1 MGPLET
7 FVVES
12 TIPEEADQYKQIVSD
27 AITDLVLAKAIE
39 KIKVVVTPEETLFQM
54 VVVLRSGMPPVK
66 VSDFAQVGEGTFGE
80 SEVVIDIDNEAYLP
94 QLLENLW
101 EMCGRIN
108 VHQPERKTI
117 SVTCDNPL
125 EHISGIEEMIIEDPQ
140 RTLQSKLV
148 DMAIRATPEGFRVRY
163 HSLDGN
169 HFIFVATEDIMKK
182 EWIEQAHK
190 MLDELTGGEPS
201 GSSS

>member
-7 FVVES
+7 YVVES

-125 EHISGIEEMIIEDPQ
+125 EHISEIEEMIIEDPQ

-163 HSLDGN
+163 HSLNGN

>member
-12 TIPEEADQYKQIVSD
+12 TIAEEADQYKQIVSD
-27 AITDLVLAKAIE
+27 AITDLVLARAIE

-125 EHISGIEEMIIEDPQ
+125 EHISEIEEMIIEDPQ

>member
-27 AITDLVLAKAIE
+27 AITDLVLARAIE
-39 KIKVVVTPEETLFQM
+39 KIKVVVTPEDSLFQM

-125 EHISGIEEMIIEDPQ
+125 EHISEIEEMIIEDPQ

>member
-125 EHISGIEEMIIEDPQ
+125 EHISEIEEMIIEDPQ

>member
-1 MGPLET
+1 MPLET

-12 TIPEEADQYKQIVSD
+12 TIAEEAEHYKQIVSD
-27 AITDLVLAKAIE
+27 AITDLVLARAIE
-39 KIKVVVTPEETLFQM
+39 KIKVVVTPEDTLFQM
-54 VVVLRSGMPPVK
+54 MIVLRGGMSPVK

-80 SEVVIDIDNEAYLP
+80 SEIVIDIDNEAYLP

-101 EMCGRIN
+101 TMCGRIN
-108 VHQPERKTI
+108 VHQPERKTV

-125 EHISGIEEMIIEDPQ
+125 DHISEIEEMVIEDPQ
-140 RTLQSKLV
+140 RTLQARLV

-163 HSLDGN
+163 HSLNGD
-169 HFIFVATEDIMKK
+169 HFIFVATEDVMKK
-182 EWIEQAHK
+182 EWIEQAHT
-190 MLDELTGGEPS
+190 MLNELTGGEPS

>member
-27 AITDLVLAKAIE
+27 AITDLVLARAIE

-54 VVVLRSGMPPVK
+54 VVILRSGMPPVK

-125 EHISGIEEMIIEDPQ
+125 EHISEIEEMIVEDPQ

-163 HSLDGN
+163 HSLNGN

-182 EWIEQAHK
+182 EWIEEAHK
-190 MLDELTGGEPS
+190 TLDELTGGEPS

>member
-1 MGPLET
+1 MSSLET

-12 TIPEEADQYKQIVSD
+12 TIAEEADQYKQIVSD

-39 KIKVVVTPEETLFQM
+39 KIKVLVKPEDSLFEM
-54 VVVLRSGMPPVK
+54 AIVLHGGLSPVK
-66 VSDFAQVGEGTFGE
+66 VTDFAEVGIGTFGK

-101 EMCGRIN
+101 AMCGRIN
-108 VHQPERKTI
+108 VHQPERNTV
-117 SVTCDNPL
+117 SVTCENPL
-125 EHISGIEEMIIEDPQ
+125 EHIPGIEEMIIENPQ
-140 RTLQSKLV
+140 RTLQSRLI

-169 HFIFVATEDIMKK
+169 HFIFVATEDIMKN
-182 EWIEQAHK
+182 EWIEETHK
-190 MLDELTGGEPS
+190 TLDELIGGELN
-201 GSSS
+201 GSSA

>member
-7 FVVES
+7 YVVES

-108 VHQPERKTI
+108 VHQPERKTV
-117 SVTCDNPL
+117 SVTCENPL

>member
-7 FVVES
+7 YVVES

-108 VHQPERKTI
+108 VHQPERKTV
-117 SVTCDNPL
+117 SVTCENPL

-163 HSLDGN
+163 HSLNGN

>member
-1 MGPLET
+1 MPLET

-12 TIPEEADQYKQIVSD
+12 TIAEEAEHYKQIVSD
-27 AITDLVLAKAIE
+27 AITDLVLARAIE
-39 KIKVVVTPEETLFQM
+39 KIKVVVTPEDSLFQM

-101 EMCGRIN
+101 DMCGRIN
-108 VHQPERKTI
+108 VHQPERKTV
-117 SVTCDNPL
+117 SVTCENPL
-125 EHISGIEEMIIEDPQ
+125 EHISEIEEMIVEDPQ

-163 HSLDGN
+163 HSLTGN
-169 HFIFVATEDIMKK
+169 YFIFVATEDIMKK

>member
-1 MGPLET
+1 MPLET

-12 TIPEEADQYKQIVSD
+12 TIAEEAEHYKQIVSD
-27 AITDLVLAKAIE
+27 AITDLVLARAIE

-94 QLLENLW
+94 QLLKNLW
-101 EMCGRIN
+101 DMCGRIN
-108 VHQPERKTI
+108 VHQPERNTV
-117 SVTCDNPL
+117 SVTCENPL
-125 EHISGIEEMIIEDPQ
+125 EHIPEIEEMVIEDPQ
-140 RTLQSKLV
+140 RTLQSRLV

-169 HFIFVATEDIMKK
+169 HFIFVATEDVMKN
-182 EWIEQAHK
+182 EWIEEAHK
-190 MLDELTGGEPS
+190 MLDELTGGELN
-201 GSSS
+201 GSSA

>member
-27 AITDLVLAKAIE
+27 AITDLVLARAIE
-39 KIKVVVTPEETLFQM
+39 KIKVVVTPEDSLFQM

-125 EHISGIEEMIIEDPQ
+125 EHISEIEEMIIEDPQ

-163 HSLDGN
+163 HSLNGN

>member
-1 MGPLET
+1 MALET

-12 TIPEEADQYKQIVSD
+12 TIAEEAEHYKQIVSD
-27 AITDLVLAKAIE
+27 AITDLVLVRSIS

-54 VVVLRSGMPPVK
+54 VIVLRGGLSPVK

-101 EMCGRIN
+101 AMCGRIN

-117 SVTCDNPL
+117 SVSCGDPL
-125 EHISGIEEMIIEDPQ
+125 EHIAEIEEMVIEDPQ
-140 RTLQSKLV
+140 RTLQSRLV

-163 HSLDGN
+163 HSLNGD
-169 HFIFVATEDIMKK
+169 HFIFVATEDVMKK

>member
-1 MGPLET
+1 
-7 FVVES
+7 
-12 TIPEEADQYKQIVSD
+12 
-27 AITDLVLAKAIE
+27 
-39 KIKVVVTPEETLFQM
+39 M

-125 EHISGIEEMIIEDPQ
+125 EHISEIEEMIIEDPQ

-163 HSLDGN
+163 HSLNGN

>member
-7 FVVES
+7 YVVES

-163 HSLDGN
+163 HSLNGN

-182 EWIEQAHK
+182 EWIEEAHK

>member
-1 MGPLET
+1 MGTLET

-12 TIPEEADQYKQIVSD
+12 TIAEEAAQYKQIVSD

-39 KIKVVVTPEETLFQM
+39 KIKVLVKPEDSLFEM
-54 VVVLRSGMPPVK
+54 AIVLRGGLSPVK
-66 VSDFAQVGEGTFGE
+66 VTDFAEVGIGTFGK

-101 EMCGRIN
+101 AMCGRIN
-108 VHQPERKTI
+108 VHQPERNTV
-117 SVTCDNPL
+117 SVTCGDPL
-125 EHISGIEEMIIEDPQ
+125 EHIPEIEEMIIEDPQ
-140 RTLQSKLV
+140 RTLQSRLV

-169 HFIFVATEDIMKK
+169 HFIFVATEDIMKNK
-182 EWIEQAHK
+182 WIGEAHK
-190 MLDELTGGEPS
+190 MLDELTGGELS
-201 GSSS
+201 GSSA

>member
-39 KIKVVVTPEETLFQM
+39 KIKVVVKPEDSLFQM

-125 EHISGIEEMIIEDPQ
+125 EHISEIEEMIIEDPQ

-163 HSLDGN
+163 HSLNGN

-182 EWIEQAHK
+182 EWIEEAHK

>member
-27 AITDLVLAKAIE
+27 AITDLVLARAIE

-125 EHISGIEEMIIEDPQ
+125 EHVSEIEEMIIEDPQ

-163 HSLDGN
+163 HSLNGN

>member
-27 AITDLVLAKAIE
+27 AITDLVLARAIE
-39 KIKVVVTPEETLFQM
+39 KIKVVVTPEESLFQM

-125 EHISGIEEMIIEDPQ
+125 EHISEIEEMIIEDPQ

>member
-12 TIPEEADQYKQIVSD
+12 TIAEEAEHYKQIVSD

-39 KIKVVVTPEETLFQM
+39 KIKVVVTPEDSLFQM

-117 SVTCDNPL
+117 SVSCDNPL
-125 EHISGIEEMIIEDPQ
+125 EHISEIEEMIIEDPQ

-163 HSLDGN
+163 HSLNGN

>member
-125 EHISGIEEMIIEDPQ
+125 EHISEIEEMIIEDPQ

-163 HSLDGN
+163 HSLNGN
-169 HFIFVATEDIMKK
+169 HFIFVATEDVMKK